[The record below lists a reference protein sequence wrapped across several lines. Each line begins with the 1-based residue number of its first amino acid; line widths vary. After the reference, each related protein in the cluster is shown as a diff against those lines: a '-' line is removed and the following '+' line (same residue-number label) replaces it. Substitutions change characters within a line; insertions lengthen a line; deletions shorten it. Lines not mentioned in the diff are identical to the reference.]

1 MEPKGFITVFHSQD
15 GFATYERTI
24 CEAASLAVADSFQQ
38 VCSVSWQKYNI
49 ENNYWPTQILTVLV
63 LDFILWREMVLFVY
77 LFGWFLLCFFKT
89 CEQPYRSIQ
98 RFRK

>member
-24 CEAASLAVADSFQQ
+24 CEAASLAMADSFQQ

-63 LDFILWREMVLFVY
+63 LNFILWREMVLFVY
-77 LFGWFLLCFFKT
+77 LFGWFLLCFF
-89 CEQPYRSIQ
+89 
-98 RFRK
+98 FNL